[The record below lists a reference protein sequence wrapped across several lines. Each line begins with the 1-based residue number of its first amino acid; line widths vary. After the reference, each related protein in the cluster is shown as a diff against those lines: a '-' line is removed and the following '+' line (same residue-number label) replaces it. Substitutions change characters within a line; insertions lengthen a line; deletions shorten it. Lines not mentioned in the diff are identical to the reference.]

1 MDAKG
6 LYEKLVLYVSL
17 IVITVIAVF
26 GFVSYKQQVLRIERN
41 ANESVILMAKNISLT
56 CAEYVIV
63 NDYASINKYLERFA
77 ELPNVLETQIYDASG
92 NILSDIVKGEG
103 LQPQERYGS
112 KPLTPPVSLQPSI
125 QFEKGRLVALYPITA
140 GTTLVG
146 WARLH
151 YGLRE
156 IPYIQRAILGNTV
169 FISILGILVSFVA
182 LLVTLRSPT
191 RLIREIAIFAK
202 RLDDVKG
209 ETIPV
214 PHDFTE
220 IEQLCEALNCASQ
233 QLYATEKALKQH
245 RENLEELV
253 ALRTAEAAGTNEQ
266 LQAELRER
274 KQAEGRLKT
283 YSEDLL
289 RINEELKNFVYI
301 VSHDLRAPL
310 VNIKGFSHELGQA
323 VKEFSPLLEK
333 HLVRFDDG
341 EKQRL
346 EGLLK
351 KEIPEALG
359 FIGSSIMRMD
369 ALINSIL
376 KLSRL
381 GRNELKPELVDTE
394 SVVHALLK
402 SLAHQ
407 IDMHN
412 VQITIGT
419 LPEIIIDR
427 TAIEHIFGNI
437 LDNALKYLESTR
449 PGKIEV
455 TSERNAEEAI
465 FSIRDNGRGIAKDD
479 IPKIFDLFRRAGKQD
494 VPGEGMGLAYV
505 KTLVRRHGGRIWCE
519 SEPGAGTT
527 FSFTISRQADAPGE
541 KEGAHA

>member
-1 MDAKG
+1 MKMDAKG

-56 CAEYVIV
+56 CAESVIV

-125 QFEKGRLVALYPITA
+125 QFEKGKLVALYPITA
-140 GTTLVG
+140 GTMLVG

-169 FISILGILVSFVA
+169 FISILGTLVSFVA
-182 LLVTLRSPT
+182 LLMTLKSPT

-214 PHDFTE
+214 LHDFTE
-220 IEQLCEALNCASQ
+220 IEQLCEALNFASQ

-253 ALRTAEAAGTNEQ
+253 ALRTAEAARTNEQ

-283 YSEDLL
+283 YSEDLM
-289 RINEELKNFVYI
+289 RINEELKNFAYI

-310 VNIKGFSHELGQA
+310 VNIKGFSHELSQA
-323 VKEFSPLLEK
+323 VKEFTLLLEK
-333 HLVRFDDG
+333 HLDRFDDG

-437 LDNALKYLESTR
+437 LDNALKYLGPAR

-479 IPKIFDLFRRAGKQD
+479 IPKIFDLFRRAGRQD

-505 KTLVRRHGGRIWCE
+505 KALVRRHGGRIWCE
-519 SEPGAGTT
+519 SEPGVGTT
-527 FSFTISRQADAPGE
+527 FSFAIPGTR
-541 KEGAHA
+541 KTAL